1 MPQRTLLSRARDVEE
16 SVVREWAARLDGA
29 RGEDETRRALEGL
42 LAATPSRM
50 QSANTRRRRLPRG
63 ESASRPEPVPPAVSH
78 ALQRMATPAYVLGRL
93 MDVLES
99 NRHARSLAAFFE
111 PGTNLILSTFLSE
124 RIRELGGDWEPV
136 TVAMARYLLYRAERE
151 PEDRCLQA
159 LVGELSVRS
168 VHFRKLWAEEAP
180 APQHSSIGEWRHP
193 IVGQL
198 RLTRE
203 KTLIDGTDGMML
215 VVYRAEPGSLSEVA
229 LDLLKTLPP
238 AGAIEGE

>member
-1 MPQRTLLSRARDVEE
+1 MPHRTLLIRARDVED
-16 SVVREWAARLDGA
+16 SMVREWAARLDRA
-29 RGEDETRRALEGL
+29 RSEDETRDALAGL
-42 LAATPSRM
+42 LAASPGRTLG
-50 QSANTRRRRLPRG
+50 ANAVRRRLPWG
-63 ESASRPEPVPPAVSH
+63 ESSSRPEPVPPAVSH
-78 ALQRMATPAYVLGRL
+78 ALQRMATPAYVQGRL

-111 PGTNLILSTFLSE
+111 PGTNLILSTFLDDG
-124 RIRELGGDWEPV
+124 IRELGGDWEPV
-136 TVAMARYLLYRAERE
+136 TVAMTRYLLYRAERE
-151 PEDRCLQA
+151 PGDQSLQA

-168 VHFRKLWAEEAP
+168 VRFRRLWAEESP
-180 APQHSSIGEWRHP
+180 APQQSNVGEWRHP

-215 VVYRAEPGSLSEVA
+215 VVYRADPGSLSEVA

-238 AGAIEGE
+238 AGAIGES